1 MCKCVEIDVKG
12 FSLVHQTLLQ
22 LKLKNMFKGTNDKVQ
37 HVSDPL
43 VQKRHECLSQKR
55 IKSALVSYPTINS
68 VINPQD
74 PNLFV
79 KQQHFHQAV
88 SSRTPLRVLNTNN
101 IEEGS
106 NSELID
112 NSITEGVPTLEET
125 ASKRK
130 YICKVCGELGHNAR
144 NKAKCSKQCW

>member
-1 MCKCVEIDVKG
+1 M
-12 FSLVHQTLLQ
+12 HQTLLQ
-22 LKLKNMFKGTNDKVQ
+22 LKLKNMFKSTNDEVQ

-43 VQKRHECLSQKR
+43 VQKHRGCPPQKC
-55 IKSALVSYPTINS
+55 IKLALVSHPTINS
-68 VINPQD
+68 AINLQD

-79 KQQHFHQAV
+79 KQQHFHQIV